1 MKKLLAFILTLAAVL
16 STVRME
22 TTAAGLSEKLLRLH
36 VLAASDSEADQ
47 ALKLR
52 ARDAVMDYLTP
63 LLADCESRREAERIA
78 AENLPAIAQIA
89 ADASGQTASA
99 GLVREGFGLREYDG
113 FALPAGEY
121 SALRIELEG
130 GAGHNWWCVVFP
142 PLCAA
147 VAGEDEDAFDLLED
161 EEKTFITGS
170 GRIIKFRLL
179 EWLSVLRGR
188 GYLT

>member
-16 STVRME
+16 STMRME
-22 TTAAGLSEKLLRLH
+22 TTAAGLPEKLLRLH

-47 ALKLR
+47 SLKLR

-63 LLADCESRREAERIA
+63 LLAECQSRREAERIT

-99 GLVREGFGLREYDG
+99 GLVRECFGLREYDG
-113 FALPAGEY
+113 FALPAGDY
-121 SALRIELEG
+121 SSLRIELDG
-130 GAGHNWWCVVFP
+130 GAGRNWWCVVFP

-147 VAGEDEDAFDLLED
+147 LTGEDENAFELLEED
-161 EEKTFITGS
+161 EKALITGS

-179 EWLSVLRGR
+179 EWLSFLRGI
-188 GYLT
+188 

>member
-1 MKKLLAFILTLAAVL
+1 MTKLLAFILTLAAVL

-22 TTAAGLSEKLLRLH
+22 TTAAGLPEKLLRLH

-47 ALKLR
+47 SLKLR

-63 LLADCESRREAERIA
+63 LLAECQSRREAERIA
-78 AENLPAIAQIA
+78 AENLHAIAQIA

-99 GLVREGFGLREYDG
+99 GLVRECFGLREYDG
-113 FALPAGEY
+113 FALPAGDY
-121 SALRIELEG
+121 SSLRIELDG
-130 GAGHNWWCVVFP
+130 GAGRNWWCVVFP

-147 VAGEDEDAFDLLED
+147 LAGEDENAFELLEED
-161 EEKTFITGS
+161 EKALITGS

-179 EWLSVLRGR
+179 EWLSFLRGI
-188 GYLT
+188 